1 MINSD
6 KRHIKLKGRK
16 KEQKHKGQKHFIGLI
31 MIAGRSYSRPFA
43 FTRMDDDMQEV
54 QKIAN
59 YGPNIKKFK
68 LTMWSLKKMG
78 GKSQDTVPR
87 RQIFVKILGC
97 NFQRTMNDNG
107 NILDS

>member
-6 KRHIKLKGRK
+6 RRHIKLKGRK

-59 YGPNIKKFK
+59 YGANIKKFK
-68 LTMWSLKKMG
+68 LTMWSFKKNG
-78 GKSQDTVPR
+78 W
-87 RQIFVKILGC
+87 KISRHC
-97 NFQRTMNDNG
+97 
-107 NILDS
+107 S

>member
-6 KRHIKLKGRK
+6 RRHIKLKGRK

-59 YGPNIKKFK
+59 YGANKKN
-68 LTMWSLKKMG
+68 LNQHCGVLKKNG
-78 GKSQDTVPR
+78 W
-87 RQIFVKILGC
+87 KISRHC
-97 NFQRTMNDNG
+97 
-107 NILDS
+107 S